1 MRLPTGLSFIFAA
14 LVWTIGGLLIEREN
28 IPRDRSP
35 SPFMKIPRT
44 GAPGFID
51 SIKEGQPEKVLPDI
65 SPGDPEIS
73 VQWGTS
79 SGTSTGTAFPVSSGG
94 FWLTARHVVDKCARV
109 GIFSAQNPQ
118 GGFWVRKVYVHPNA
132 DIAVLQTSRTPP
144 AIAIRPA
151 SKKLTVGQTGYHFG
165 FPQGEPGDLLS
176 ELIGR
181 RKLRKVGRHSF
192 VEPAIAWAVKLQAP
206 RLGAFGGISGGPV
219 LNRKG
224 QVVGVTVAGNIRRGR
239 VIASPPKTINEFL
252 QFISIRPDGTPSA
265 NVPTKTLNKG
275 AFSVHGDY
283 LRKNLS
289 VAKVLCSAKK
299 PSLN

>member
-1 MRLPTGLSFIFAA
+1 MRLPTGWTFIFAA
-14 LVWTIGGLLIEREN
+14 IVWTIGGLFIEREN

-35 SPFMKIPRT
+35 GPFTEKPQT
-44 GAPGFID
+44 GVPGFIR
-51 SIKEGQPEKVLPDI
+51 SIKEAQLEKVLPDI
-65 SPGDPEIS
+65 SPSDPEIL

-79 SGTSTGTAFPVSSGG
+79 GGNATGTAFPVSTGG
-94 FWLTARHVVDKCARV
+94 FWLTARHVVDDCARV
-109 GIFSAQNPQ
+109 GIFSSQTAQK
-118 GGFWVRKVYVHPNA
+118 GFWVQKVYVHPNA

-144 AIAIRPA
+144 AIAIRPV
-151 SKKLTVGQTGYHFG
+151 SKKLIVGQTGYHFG

-181 RKLRKVGRHSF
+181 RKLRKIGRQSF

-219 LNRKG
+219 LDRKG

-252 QFISIRPDGTPSA
+252 RFISIKPDGTPSA
-265 NVPTKTLNKG
+265 NVSRKTLNED
-275 AFSVHGDY
+275 AFSFHGDN

-289 VAKVLCSAKK
+289 VAKVFCKGRV
-299 PSLN
+299 

>member
-14 LVWTIGGLLIEREN
+14 LVWSIGGLFIEREN

-35 SPFMKIPRT
+35 SPFMETPET
-44 GAPGFID
+44 GAPGFIS
-51 SIKEGQPEKVLPDI
+51 SIKEAQPEKVLPDI

-79 SGTSTGTAFPVSSGG
+79 GGNATGTAFPVSSGG
-94 FWLTARHVVDKCARV
+94 FWLTARHVVDNCVRV
-109 GIFSAQNPQ
+109 GIFSSQNAQK
-118 GGFWVRKVYVHPNA
+118 GFWVQKVYAHPNA

-144 AIAIRPA
+144 AIAIQPV
-151 SKKLTVGQTGYHFG
+151 SKTLTIGQTGHHFG
-165 FPQGEPGDLLS
+165 FPQGKPGDLLS

-181 RKLRKVGRHSF
+181 RKLRKVGRQSF
-192 VEPAIAWAVKLQAP
+192 AEPAIAWAVKLQAP

-219 LNRKG
+219 LDREG

-239 VIASPPKTINEFL
+239 VIASSPKTINEFL
-252 QFISIRPDGTPSA
+252 RFISIKPDGTPSA
-265 NVPTKTLNKG
+265 NVPITTLTEG

-289 VAKVLCSAKK
+289 VAKVFCKGRV
-299 PSLN
+299 

>member
-1 MRLPTGLSFIFAA
+1 MRLPTGFSFILAA
-14 LVWTIGGLLIEREN
+14 LVWTIGGLFVDRDN
-28 IPRDRSP
+28 YPRDRRP
-35 SPFMKIPRT
+35 SPLMETPRAE
-44 GAPGFID
+44 APGIIRSRRD
-51 SIKEGQPEKVLPDI
+51 AQPEKVLPDI

-79 SGTSTGTAFPVSSGG
+79 GGNSTGTAFPVSSQG
-94 FWLTARHVVDKCARV
+94 FWLTARHVVDDCTRV
-109 GIFSAQNPQ
+109 GIFSAQNAQ
-118 GGFWVRKVYVHPNA
+118 KGFWVRKVYVHPNA

-144 AIAIRPA
+144 AIAIRPD

-181 RKLRKVGRHSF
+181 RKLRKIGSHSF

-206 RLGAFGGISGGPV
+206 RLSAFGGISGGPV
-219 LNRKG
+219 LDRKG

-239 VIASPPKTINEFL
+239 VIASPPRTINEFL
-252 QFISIRPDGTPSA
+252 GFMSIMADGTPSA
-265 NVPTKTLNKG
+265 DVPINTLNKS
-275 AFSVHGDY
+275 AFSAHGDF

-289 VAKVLCSAKK
+289 VAKVFCKGRV
-299 PSLN
+299 